1 MISLVLAVAWF
12 GVIAMALCVY
22 AALERASR
30 LAGVSRRP
38 ALEAP
43 RREWGGELDRP
54 PASYAA
60 LGVLAPVARLVRG
73 RTQVLESSQRLRWV
87 SRLVCLLVTASA
99 LSLVPFAST
108 WGSSAEGRRMVAVD
122 LDYGLGVLVFLI
134 LLSGLAQAAAGLAER
149 NVWARLAAVRVEGHS
164 LVGVALLILV
174 LAPLVLETGSLHLHD
189 LLLVQQGSFSP
200 LAFVVRLF
208 SPLDLNLDV
217 IAAIRLPNW
226 FLFSQPLTAILIV
239 PTLGLLFQRDL
250 LRDAMAGTSRISGFG
265 IDSDPSD
272 LYWARLEARL
282 SAVLA
287 AALFVAMFLGAGGLP
302 FVDTSGI
309 VPRLVPLFGEVVP
322 SVLLVGF
329 EVAVFAGKLIG
340 VLFMSSLLRRS
351 TGSARA
357 DQSLRMMTRR
367 LIPLAWA
374 NLLLLS
380 ALSLLSGPVGETL
393 S

>member
-12 GVIAMALCVY
+12 SVIAMALCGH
-22 AALERASR
+22 AAFERASR
-30 LAGVSRRP
+30 LVGVARRP
-38 ALEAP
+38 DLELP
-43 RREWGGELDRP
+43 RREWGFEFDRP

-60 LGVLAPVARLVRG
+60 LRALASVARLVRG
-73 RTQVLESSQRLRWV
+73 RTLIAESSQRLGWI
-87 SRLVCLLVTASA
+87 SRLVCLLATASA

-108 WGSSAEGRRMVAVD
+108 WGGSAEGRRMVAVD
-122 LDYGLGVLVFLI
+122 LEYGLAVLLFLT

-164 LVGVALLILV
+164 LVGVALLLLV
-174 LAPLVLETGSLHLHD
+174 LAPLVLETGSLRLHD
-189 LLLVQQGSFSP
+189 MVLVQQGSYPP

-208 SPLDLNLDV
+208 SQLDLNLDV

-239 PTLGLLFQRDL
+239 PTLNLLFQRDML
-250 LRDAMAGTSRISGFG
+250 SDAMAGTSGLTGFG

-272 LYWARLEARL
+272 LYWAGLEARL
-282 SAVLA
+282 STVLA
-287 AALFVAMFLGAGGLP
+287 AALFVALFLGAGGLP
-302 FVDTSGI
+302 FFDTSGI
-309 VPRLVPLFGEVVP
+309 VLRLAPLFGEALP
-322 SVLLVGF
+322 ALLLVGF

-340 VLFMSSLLRRS
+340 VLFLASLLRRS

-357 DQSLRMMTRR
+357 DQSMRTMTRR

-380 ALSLLSGPVGETL
+380 TLSLLRGPVGEAL